1 MPLMFDSSKHESGL
15 RFGSFSGRRRYAY
28 FESISKI
35 FLFLRAD
42 RIKTLHPKNCVN
54 CGTRALHEA
63 VMCLF
68 LRLRLPSHCHQ
79 VRWWNIENGSIRTWF
94 WRPWDT
100 HIKIPQT
107 IVMALIF
114 FFHTSTY
121 NPANGTYSVYF
132 FLCVVWRCYQ
142 VLRDR
147 GLLFVKV
154 KWEVDFDAGMS
165 F

>member
-1 MPLMFDSSKHESGL
+1 MNPAWDLEVFPVAADMLIL
-15 RFGSFSGRRRYAY
+15 RAFQKSFCSC
-28 FESISKI
+28 
-35 FLFLRAD
+35 AD

-121 NPANGTYSVYF
+121 NPANSTYSVYF
-132 FLCVVWRCYQ
+132 FTVWCGGVTKCY
-142 VLRDR
+142 VIGAYCLSRWNEKSTLMR
-147 GLLFVKV
+147 GWAFK
-154 KWEVDFDAGMS
+154 
-165 F
+165 